1 MALLVKPSSD
11 KVETPRVSVQWLR
24 KHQYITHDYS
34 LEKLYTRGRQDA
46 GRAAVRA
53 ADPLTHRDREAQLEA
68 IERGFEAAK
77 RPPVHATNPK
87 LTAVEVRGAFPLSR
101 RAPPLTP
108 RARRCWTCC
117 RRWSCGAAASTT

>member
-11 KVETPRVSVQWLR
+11 KLETPRVSVQWLR

-46 GRAAVRA
+46 GRGIVRA
-53 ADPLTHRDREAQLEA
+53 ADPLTQPREAQMEA

-87 LTAVEVRGAFPLSR
+87 LTPVEVRGPLPRSPR
-101 RAPPLTP
+101 RVALLTG
-108 RARRCWTCC
+108 RARRC
-117 RRWSCGAAASTT
+117 